1 MKAASAQRIAAA
13 KAESLKARSQF
24 LSTATALQQR
34 LRPGTLANQA
44 WTGVKEKGG
53 EIADDAVEAVK
64 HKPAIASGVA
74 AAFLLFLAR
83 EPLMSAA
90 SRLLNGGSAD
100 GKSKKE
106 RGRRKRANGGE
117 PATPAATRH
126 KDEGVS
132 A

>member
-1 MKAASAQRIAAA
+1 MKTASAQRIAAA
-13 KAESLKARSQF
+13 KAESLEARRLF

-34 LRPGTLANQA
+34 LRPGTLASQA

-90 SRLLNGGSAD
+90 SRLLNGSSD
-100 GKSKKE
+100 GDEDAPK
-106 RGRRKRANGGE
+106 RRRRKRANGGE
-117 PATPAATRH
+117 PDAGSATKH
-126 KDEGVS
+126 MDEGVS

>member
-1 MKAASAQRIAAA
+1 MKKMSSAERIAAA
-13 KAESLKARSQF
+13 KAESQRARGLF

-34 LRPGTLANQA
+34 LRPGTLASQA

-64 HKPAIASGVA
+64 HRPAIASGVA

-83 EPLMSAA
+83 EPIISAA
-90 SRLLNGGSAD
+90 SRMFDGGGAD
-100 GKSKKE
+100 AD
-106 RGRRKRANGGE
+106 RQRKRGKRGKPVV
-117 PATPAATRH
+117 PAETRL